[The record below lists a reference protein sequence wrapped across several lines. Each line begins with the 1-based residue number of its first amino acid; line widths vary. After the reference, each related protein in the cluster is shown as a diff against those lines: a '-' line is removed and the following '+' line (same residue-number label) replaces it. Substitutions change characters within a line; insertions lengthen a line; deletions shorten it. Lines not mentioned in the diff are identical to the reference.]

1 VGTFEKYGNILRV
14 RSRVAKV
21 RSRPQRCHTVTV
33 PRAVLDEITEP
44 RLPHGDPWT
53 ADVMIERSAA
63 DAGLLCLAHQRHLV
77 GGVPRRRVGRPV
89 AASIGQYVS
98 EAWITNGKAEKQA
111 LHCGNGS
118 VRRSFEVAGG
128 H

>member
-63 DAGLLCLAHQRHLV
+63 DAGLL
-77 GGVPRRRVGRPV
+77 
-89 AASIGQYVS
+89 YVS